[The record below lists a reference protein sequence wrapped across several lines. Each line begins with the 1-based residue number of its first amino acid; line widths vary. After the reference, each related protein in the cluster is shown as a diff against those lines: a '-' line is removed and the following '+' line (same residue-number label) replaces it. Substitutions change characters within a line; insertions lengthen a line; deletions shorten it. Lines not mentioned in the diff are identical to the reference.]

1 MRKRENMPEKK
12 FKSVAEI
19 DEELEKL
26 YKEATEKEASAPTES
41 EETDE
46 TVEAEP
52 EETTTDT
59 EQEKTKS
66 ETLPVKKDEPIVLEP
81 VQKEDKTKK
90 EDKANYAFKQLREE
104 AEKATKELN
113 LKNQLVSEFEIIA
126 KSQGFSN
133 VDSFLDA
140 WKEKQLEAEAQRR
153 GIDPKILK
161 ELEQTKQRLNEI
173 EKEKNEAVK
182 QTQFTKVNNV
192 ISKFASSN
200 KLSSQEMDRI
210 IETMGTDNVT
220 PEMLISAPAETL
232 EKMLTG
238 YAQEILI
245 EKKVQERLAKME
257 TEDTPKS
264 EKHRNTVTSK
274 KPDPFSKEALDDEM
288 EAFKKANYPWLK

>member
-1 MRKRENMPEKK
+1 MPEKK

-26 YKEATEKEASAPTES
+26 YKEATEKEASASTES

-52 EETTTDT
+52 EELTTDT
-59 EQEKTKS
+59 EQEKNQS

-81 VQKEDKTKK
+81 VQKEDKTRK

-140 WKEKQLEAEAQRR
+140 WKEKQLETEAQRR

-264 EKHRNTVTSK
+264 EKHKNTVTSK

>member
-1 MRKRENMPEKK
+1 MSEKK
-12 FKSVAEI
+12 FKSVAQI

-26 YKEATEKEASAPTES
+26 YKEATEKEALTPTES
-41 EETDE
+41 EDTDE

-52 EETTTDT
+52 VETTTDT
-59 EQEKTKS
+59 EQEENPS

-126 KSQGFSN
+126 KSQGFSD
-133 VDSFLDA
+133 VDSFLNA
-140 WKEKQLEAEAQRR
+140 WKEKQLEAEAQKR
-153 GIDPKILK
+153 GIDPRVLK

-264 EKHRNTVTSK
+264 EKHKNTVTSK

>member
-1 MRKRENMPEKK
+1 MRKREIMPEKK

-41 EETDE
+41 EDTDE

-52 EETTTDT
+52 EEVTTDT
-59 EQEKTKS
+59 EQEENLS

-90 EDKANYAFKQLREE
+90 EDKANYAFRQLREE

-126 KSQGFSN
+126 KSQGFSD
-133 VDSFLDA
+133 VDSFLNA
-140 WKEKQLEAEAQRR
+140 WKEKQLEAEAQKR
-153 GIDPKILK
+153 GIDPRVLK

-200 KLSSQEMDRI
+200 KLSSQEMDSI

-257 TEDTPKS
+257 TEDAPKT

-274 KPDPFSKEALDDEM
+274 KPDPFSKEALEDEM

>member
-1 MRKRENMPEKK
+1 MRKREIMPEKK

-26 YKEATEKEASAPTES
+26 YKEATEKEASASTES

-52 EETTTDT
+52 EEVTTDT

-81 VQKEDKTKK
+81 VQKEDKTRK
-90 EDKANYAFKQLREE
+90 EDKANYAFRQLREE

-200 KLSSQEMDRI
+200 KLSSQEMDSI

-257 TEDTPKS
+257 TEDTPKT

>member
-140 WKEKQLEAEAQRR
+140 WKEKQLEAEAQKR
-153 GIDPKILK
+153 GIDPRVLK

-257 TEDTPKS
+257 TEDTPKT

>member
-1 MRKRENMPEKK
+1 MRKREIMPEKK

-26 YKEATEKEASAPTES
+26 YKEATEKEASASTES

-52 EETTTDT
+52 EELTTDT
-59 EQEKTKS
+59 EQEKNQS

-81 VQKEDKTKK
+81 VQKEDKTRK

-140 WKEKQLEAEAQRR
+140 WKEKQLETEAQRR

-264 EKHRNTVTSK
+264 EKHKNTVTSK

>member
-1 MRKRENMPEKK
+1 MPEKK

-26 YKEATEKEASAPTES
+26 YKEATEKEASASTES

-52 EETTTDT
+52 EEVTTDT

-81 VQKEDKTKK
+81 VQKEDKTRK
-90 EDKANYAFKQLREE
+90 EDKANYAFRQLREE

-153 GIDPKILK
+153 GIDPKVLK

>member
-1 MRKRENMPEKK
+1 MPEKK

-26 YKEATEKEASAPTES
+26 YKEATEKEASASTES

-52 EETTTDT
+52 EELTTDT
-59 EQEKTKS
+59 EQEKNQS

-81 VQKEDKTKK
+81 VQKEDKTRK
-90 EDKANYAFKQLREE
+90 EDKANYAFRQLREE

-140 WKEKQLEAEAQRR
+140 WKEKQLEAEAQKR
-153 GIDPKILK
+153 GIDPRVLK

-200 KLSSQEMDRI
+200 KLSSQEMDSI

-257 TEDTPKS
+257 TEDTPKT

>member
-1 MRKRENMPEKK
+1 MRKREIMPEKK

-52 EETTTDT
+52 EEVTTDT
-59 EQEKTKS
+59 EQEENPS

-81 VQKEDKTKK
+81 VQKEDKIKK
-90 EDKANYAFKQLREE
+90 EDKANYAFRQLREE

-153 GIDPKILK
+153 GIDPRVLK

-200 KLSSQEMDRI
+200 KLSSQEMDSI